1 MLINLWDTFG
11 NFVEKYQLK
20 VYRIIY
26 KHVWFEY
33 KLNII

>member
-20 VYRIIY
+20 VYRIISM
-26 KHVWFEY
+26 FD
-33 KLNII
+33 LNIN